1 MAKQMIY
8 AWQLT
13 EDHDRVALGTKRLTA
28 SLRRERG
35 VWTILTVLFC
45 DEFQDV
51 FDMDVKQLS
60 TEPRRVAISSTVID
74 E

>member
-1 MAKQMIY
+1 MAKKMIY

-13 EDHDRVALGTKRLTA
+13 EDHDRVALGTKRLTD
-28 SLRRERG
+28 SMRRHRG
-35 VWTILTVLFC
+35 VWQILTVLFC

-51 FDMDVKQLS
+51 FGMDIKQLS
-60 TEPRRVAISSTVID
+60 TEPRRVAISLTVID